1 MFILLLLIG
10 NLYTFSQLLQS
21 LVFSQRKQLR
31 RATSR
36 LDTLKSEGFIQALRT
51 EVNLMTEMVLYLI
64 IVRKLSNIYRL
75 ILFIKLKVRCLDAF
89 TQQQTRLVI
98 IIDGLDT
105 CEQDK
110 ILLLLDAVRML
121 FSEQNTP
128 FIVVLAIDPH
138 AISQV

>member
-1 MFILLLLIG
+1 M
-10 NLYTFSQLLQS
+10 
-21 LVFSQRKQLR
+21 
-31 RATSR
+31 
-36 LDTLKSEGFIQALRT
+36 
-51 EVNLMTEMVLYLI
+51 
-64 IVRKLSNIYRL
+64 
-75 ILFIKLKVRCLDAF
+75 RCLDAF

-98 IIDGLDT
+98 IIDGLDS

-138 AISQV
+138 AVSQVIYIFYYRVKTN

>member
-1 MFILLLLIG
+1 M
-10 NLYTFSQLLQS
+10 
-21 LVFSQRKQLR
+21 
-31 RATSR
+31 
-36 LDTLKSEGFIQALRT
+36 
-51 EVNLMTEMVLYLI
+51 
-64 IVRKLSNIYRL
+64 
-75 ILFIKLKVRCLDAF
+75 RCLDAF

-98 IIDGLDT
+98 IIDGLDS

-138 AISQV
+138 AVSQVIHIYIYIIIELKQINNIKLPFFR

>member
-1 MFILLLLIG
+1 LI
-10 NLYTFSQLLQS
+10 
-21 LVFSQRKQLR
+21 
-31 RATSR
+31 
-36 LDTLKSEGFIQALRT
+36 
-51 EVNLMTEMVLYLI
+51 
-64 IVRKLSNIYRL
+64 
-75 ILFIKLKVRCLDAF
+75 KVRCLDAF

-98 IIDGLDT
+98 IIDGLDS

>member
-1 MFILLLLIG
+1 
-10 NLYTFSQLLQS
+10 
-21 LVFSQRKQLR
+21 
-31 RATSR
+31 
-36 LDTLKSEGFIQALRT
+36 
-51 EVNLMTEMVLYLI
+51 
-64 IVRKLSNIYRL
+64 
-75 ILFIKLKVRCLDAF
+75 VRCLDAF

-98 IIDGLDT
+98 IIDGLDS

-138 AISQV
+138 AISQVCT

>member
-1 MFILLLLIG
+1 MYRFSNLLIITEFYK
-10 NLYTFSQLLQS
+10 LIS
-21 LVFSQRKQLR
+21 
-31 RATSR
+31 
-36 LDTLKSEGFIQALRT
+36 FIW
-51 EVNLMTEMVLYLI
+51 
-64 IVRKLSNIYRL
+64 
-75 ILFIKLKVRCLDAF
+75 LKVHCLDAF

-98 IIDGLDT
+98 IIDGLDS

-138 AISQV
+138 AISQVIYFKL